1 MSQEAVSVGGMRD
14 LPTLAFPSQAAFEEW
29 LEAEHETSTGLWLK
43 FAKKGSGVES
53 VTYPEARDAA
63 LCFGWIDGQKASF
76 DETYY
81 LLRFT
86 PRARRSRWSQVN
98 TERVAE
104 LTAEGR
110 MRPAG
115 LAEVER
121 AKADGRWERAYA
133 SPKNATVPEDLRE
146 ALDAVPAAAEAFAA
160 LDGANRYSIL
170 HRIDEAKRPQT
181 RAARIEKFVAMLRD
195 GGRPHP

>member
-1 MSQEAVSVGGMRD
+1 MRD
-14 LPTLAFPSQAAFEEW
+14 LPTLAFPSRAAFEEW
-29 LEAEHETSTGLWLK
+29 LEAEHEAAPGLWLK

-63 LCFGWIDGQKASF
+63 LCFGWIDGQSASL

-115 LAEVER
+115 LAEVGR
-121 AKADGRWERAYA
+121 AKEDGRWERAYA

-146 ALDAVPAAAEAFAA
+146 ALDAVPAASEAFAA
-160 LDGANRYSIL
+160 LDGRNRYAIL

-181 RAARIEKFVAMLRD
+181 RAARIEKFVAMLRE
-195 GGRPHP
+195 GGRLHP

>member
-1 MSQEAVSVGGMRD
+1 MSD
-14 LPTLAFPSQAAFEEW
+14 LPILAFASRAAFEEW
-29 LEAEHETSTGLWLK
+29 LEAEHAVSPGLWLK

-63 LCFGWIDGQKASF
+63 LCFGWIDGQKASL
-76 DETYY
+76 DETYW

-86 PRARRSRWSQVN
+86 PRTPRSKWSQIN
-98 TERVAE
+98 RERVAE

-133 SPKNATVPEDLRE
+133 SPRNAAVPEDLQA
-146 ALDAVPAAAEAFAA
+146 ALDADPAAAEFFAG
-160 LDGANRYSIL
+160 LDGRNRYAIL
-170 HRIDEAKRPQT
+170 YRIGDAKRPQT
-181 RAARIEKFVAMLRD
+181 RAARIEKFVAML
-195 GGRPHP
+195 GRGEKLHP

>member
-1 MSQEAVSVGGMRD
+1 MSD
-14 LPTLAFPSQAAFEEW
+14 LPMCAFPSPAAFEEW
-29 LEAEHETSTGLWLK
+29 LEAEHAVSRGLWLK

-53 VTYPEARDAA
+53 ITYPEARDAA
-63 LCFGWIDGQKASF
+63 LCFGWIDGQKAPL
-76 DETYY
+76 DETYW

-86 PRARRSRWSQVN
+86 PRTPRSKWSQIN
-98 TERVAE
+98 RERVAE

-133 SPKNATVPEDLRE
+133 SPRNATVPEDLQE
-146 ALDAVPAAAEAFAA
+146 ALDADPAAAEAFAA
-160 LDGANRYSIL
+160 LDGRNRYAIL
-170 HRIDEAKRPQT
+170 YRIGEAKRPQT
-181 RAARIEKFVAMLRD
+181 RAARIEKFVGMLRQ
-195 GGRPHP
+195 GEKLHP